1 MVNNNNNSFRPFY
14 SFWQKF
20 YSCFLKFISE
30 AEIPI
35 ISVSANRLTRNVYF
49 PELIFPV
56 RRFSRVVIGAMLVD
70 ENKLKDLSL
79 APFVRPPEAVHFSV
93 VIGVS
98 RGWLETSYIVYH
110 FQIIWPNMG
119 DQLINVIFS
128 LNCQSLCRVS

>member
-1 MVNNNNNSFRPFY
+1 MS
-14 SFWQKF
+14 S
-20 YSCFLKFISE
+20 
-30 AEIPI
+30 
-35 ISVSANRLTRNVYF
+35 SAPCWWT
-49 PELIFPV
+49 
-56 RRFSRVVIGAMLVD
+56 
-70 ENKLKDLSL
+70 KTKDLSL

-110 FQIIWPNMG
+110 FQKICIEIGPNMG